1 MKKNNVCLSQSEEK
15 KDAEQFCGF
24 IGLIG
29 RPKVGKY
36 TLLSK
41 LVGEK
46 ISKNTEPQA
55 VESGTLIIKTKNS
68 AWRQELIF
76 KQSEILESINKKLG
90 KNTIK
95 AIRFI

>member
-1 MKKNNVCLSQSEEK
+1 MQKLNSAIKNFLEK
-15 KDAEQFCGF
+15 N
-24 IGLIG
+24 GLEKGVNQNKSIELW
-29 RPKVGKY
+29 PDI
-36 TLLSK
+36 
-41 LVGEK
+41 VGEK
-46 ISKNTEPQA
+46 ISKNTKAQA
-55 VESGTLIIKTKNS
+55 VESGTLIIKAKNS

>member
-1 MKKNNVCLSQSEEK
+1 MQKLNSAIKNFLQKNGLEK
-15 KDAEQFCGF
+15 GVNQNKSIELWPD
-24 IGLIG
+24 I
-29 RPKVGKY
+29 
-36 TLLSK
+36 
-41 LVGEK
+41 VGEK
-46 ISKNTEPQA
+46 ISKNTKAQA

-68 AWRQELIF
+68 AWRQELVF

>member
-1 MKKNNVCLSQSEEK
+1 MQKLNSAIKNFLQKNGLEK
-15 KDAEQFCGF
+15 GVNQNKSIELWPE
-24 IGLIG
+24 I
-29 RPKVGKY
+29 
-36 TLLSK
+36 
-41 LVGEK
+41 VGEK
-46 ISKNTEPQA
+46 ISKNTEPQT

>member
-1 MKKNNVCLSQSEEK
+1 MQKLNSAIKNFLQKNGLEK
-15 KDAEQFCGF
+15 GVNQNKSIELWPD
-24 IGLIG
+24 I
-29 RPKVGKY
+29 
-36 TLLSK
+36 
-41 LVGEK
+41 VGEK
-46 ISKNTEPQA
+46 ISKNTEPQP
-55 VESGTLIIKTKNS
+55 VESGTLIIKAKNS

>member
-1 MKKNNVCLSQSEEK
+1 MQKLNSVIKNFLQKNGLEK
-15 KDAEQFCGF
+15 GVNQNKSIELWPD
-24 IGLIG
+24 I
-29 RPKVGKY
+29 
-36 TLLSK
+36 
-41 LVGEK
+41 VGEK
-46 ISKNTEPQA
+46 ISKNTKAQA
-55 VESGTLIIKTKNS
+55 VESGTLIIKAKNS

>member
-1 MKKNNVCLSQSEEK
+1 MQKLNSAIKNFLQKN
-15 KDAEQFCGF
+15 
-24 IGLIG
+24 GLDKGVNQNKSIELW
-29 RPKVGKY
+29 PDI
-36 TLLSK
+36 
-41 LVGEK
+41 VGEK
-46 ISKNTEPQA
+46 ISKNTEPQS

>member
-1 MKKNNVCLSQSEEK
+1 MQKLNSAIKNFLEK
-15 KDAEQFCGF
+15 N
-24 IGLIG
+24 GLEKGVNQNKSIELW
-29 RPKVGKY
+29 PDI
-36 TLLSK
+36 
-41 LVGEK
+41 VGEK
-46 ISKNTEPQA
+46 ISKTTKPQA

>member
-1 MKKNNVCLSQSEEK
+1 MQKLNSAIKNFLQKNGLEK
-15 KDAEQFCGF
+15 GVNQNKAIELWPD
-24 IGLIG
+24 I
-29 RPKVGKY
+29 
-36 TLLSK
+36 
-41 LVGEK
+41 VGEK

-76 KQSEILESINKKLG
+76 KRSEILKSINKKLG

>member
-1 MKKNNVCLSQSEEK
+1 MVLKSNKSY
-15 KDAEQFCGF
+15 GF
-24 IGLIG
+24 HSWSDEILALCHFRGSGPNIRI
-29 RPKVGKY
+29 RPVKSRIVQ
-36 TLLSK
+36 
-41 LVGEK
+41 
-46 ISKNTEPQA
+46 KNTEPQA
-55 VESGTLIIKTKNS
+55 VESGTLIIKAKNS

>member
-1 MKKNNVCLSQSEEK
+1 MQKLNSAIKNFLEK
-15 KDAEQFCGF
+15 N
-24 IGLIG
+24 GLEKGVNQNKSIELW
-29 RPKVGKY
+29 PEI
-36 TLLSK
+36 
-41 LVGEK
+41 VGEK
-46 ISKNTEPQA
+46 ISKNTEPQT

>member
-1 MKKNNVCLSQSEEK
+1 MQKLNSAIKNFLQKNGLEK
-15 KDAEQFCGF
+15 GVNQNKSIELWPD
-24 IGLIG
+24 I
-29 RPKVGKY
+29 
-36 TLLSK
+36 
-41 LVGEK
+41 VGEK
-46 ISKNTEPQA
+46 ISKNTKAQA
-55 VESGTLIIKTKNS
+55 VESGTLIIKAKNS

>member
-1 MKKNNVCLSQSEEK
+1 MQKLNSAIKNFLQKNGLEK
-15 KDAEQFCGF
+15 GVNQNKSIELWPD
-24 IGLIG
+24 I
-29 RPKVGKY
+29 
-36 TLLSK
+36 
-41 LVGEK
+41 VGEK

-55 VESGTLIIKTKNS
+55 GESGTLIIKTKNS

>member
-1 MKKNNVCLSQSEEK
+1 MQKLNSAIKIFLQKN
-15 KDAEQFCGF
+15 
-24 IGLIG
+24 GLDKGVNQNKSIELW
-29 RPKVGKY
+29 PDI
-36 TLLSK
+36 
-41 LVGEK
+41 VGEK
-46 ISKNTEPQA
+46 ISKNTEPQS

-90 KNTIK
+90 TNTIK